1 MGTELTG
8 RRRRRAGRI
17 AIGTICILVVTAL
30 VVVSQKPSLAAHG
43 ADFLRGVIGD
53 KAVASLETALFQFE
67 DAIQRLEYSLG
78 LVTPTVPWSGP
89 IGTQVAIVPTPTRTF
104 QQTLVPTPPSA
115 RPLPPVTPT
124 PSMWQPA
131 PLEPMGTLAGEGIWS
146 PYIQDASGRT
156 VGFRTYLQPDK
167 TRPILVDVVAFDLRH
182 TRLHFVLGTVEPYSP
197 NAPKR
202 SGLIPASDRVPGV
215 LLAMFNGGFKAIHG
229 HFGAMADGI
238 TALPPKPGLGTLAI
252 YSDGTVR
259 MGAWGTESI
268 PTTDMVAFRQNGP
281 LMVDQGV
288 INPQVNSFS
297 PADWGY
303 TIKSVTPTLRSGV
316 GLSADGSTLYFA
328 CGPFITVE
336 TLARA
341 MQTAGAVEAMQ
352 LDINWYWVLFV
363 AVRTKGESL
372 TVEALDPKNMND
384 DLNRYLWAYTRDYFY
399 VTGSR

>member
-1 MGTELTG
+1 
-8 RRRRRAGRI
+8 
-17 AIGTICILVVTAL
+17 
-30 VVVSQKPSLAAHG
+30 
-43 ADFLRGVIGD
+43 
-53 KAVASLETALFQFE
+53 
-67 DAIQRLEYSLG
+67 
-78 LVTPTVPWSGP
+78 
-89 IGTQVAIVPTPTRTF
+89 
-104 QQTLVPTPPSA
+104 
-115 RPLPPVTPT
+115 
-124 PSMWQPA
+124 
-131 PLEPMGTLAGEGIWS
+131 MGTLAGEGIWS